1 MERKGRRREQNGEGE
16 FRVLLQNLRPGILRA
31 MEPFRFDEL
40 WILRELKS
48 CAPATNSECLPL
60 QCPDNDTNTEN
71 QSIADSLRDAD
82 EDRMT

>member
-1 MERKGRRREQNGEGE
+1 MQNGEGE

-48 CAPATNSECLPL
+48 CATATNSECLPPRR
-60 QCPDNDTNTEN
+60 PDNETKTEN
-71 QSIADSLRDAD
+71 QSIADSLERSM
-82 EDRMT
+82 EM

>member
-1 MERKGRRREQNGEGE
+1 MERE

-48 CAPATNSECLPL
+48 CALATKGECLP
-60 QCPDNDTNTEN
+60 P
-71 QSIADSLRDAD
+71 R
-82 EDRMT
+82 